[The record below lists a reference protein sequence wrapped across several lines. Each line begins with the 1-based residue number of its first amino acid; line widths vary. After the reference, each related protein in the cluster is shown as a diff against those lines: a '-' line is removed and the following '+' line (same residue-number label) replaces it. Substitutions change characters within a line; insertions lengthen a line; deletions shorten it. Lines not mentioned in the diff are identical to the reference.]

1 MSESI
6 ADIIET
12 QCRRC
17 GRPLR
22 TLRHSPLGL
31 DELKQR
37 LGSICTECVTGEERA
52 EIAQAQIGALHLAA
66 AIRRLQE
73 G

>member
-1 MSESI
+1 MSKI
-6 ADIIET
+6 ITDVIET

-17 GRPLR
+17 GTPLR
-22 TLRHSPLGL
+22 TLRRSPLGL
-31 DELKQR
+31 DELKER
-37 LGSICTECVTGEERA
+37 LGSICTECVTAEERV

-73 G
+73 E

>member
-6 ADIIET
+6 VDIIET

-17 GRPLR
+17 GTPLR

-37 LGSICTECVTGEERA
+37 LGSICTECMTAEERA
-52 EIAQAQIGALHLAA
+52 QIAQAQIGALHLAA

-73 G
+73 E